1 MHFAARLKVNVS
13 RSDRLRKVYG
23 PLYYN
28 VNGNQKS
35 TVGCVRN
42 SAHDEFLTL
51 ALGYHIKLSLK

>member
-28 VNGNQKS
+28 ANGNRKS
-35 TVGCVRN
+35 TVDRVRD
-42 SAHDEFLTL
+42 SAHDEFLT
-51 ALGYHIKLSLK
+51 